1 MSLFLFMSFTNIKK
15 DFDPKQNFWDI
26 NPQLTMYKPFSK
38 LYKRDK
44 SKNKEQSSKEM
55 WTIMFLSDP
64 DDMVNKFARMPYNER
79 LEMLKE
85 EYYPEFDEEDEDI
98 AECLEKYPMECL
110 TAVERA
116 FKEEVDSLV
125 KRVKFIKNSEY
136 TFDDVERDHN
146 GNVIFIS
153 GKPMVRKGTATDL
166 DRMRANTKKIYDQYE
181 EVENAFIKERNEA
194 RVVGGRKES
203 LSERGEI

>member
-1 MSLFLFMSFTNIKK
+1 MSLFLFMSFTNIRK

-64 DDMVNKFARMPYNER
+64 DDMVNKFARIPYNER

-110 TAVERA
+110 TAV
-116 FKEEVDSLV
+116 
-125 KRVKFIKNSEY
+125 
-136 TFDDVERDHN
+136 
-146 GNVIFIS
+146 IS
-153 GKPMVRKGTATDL
+153 
-166 DRMRANTKKIYDQYE
+166 
-181 EVENAFIKERNEA
+181 
-194 RVVGGRKES
+194 
-203 LSERGEI
+203 

>member
-1 MSLFLFMSFTNIKK
+1 MSFTNIKK
-15 DFDPKQNFWDI
+15 DFDPNQNFWEI
-26 NPQLTMYKPFSK
+26 NPQLTMYKPFSR

-44 SKNKEQSSKEM
+44 SKNREISSKEM
-55 WTIMFLSDP
+55 WMIMFLCDP
-64 DDMVNKFARMPYNER
+64 DDSVNKFARIPYSER
-79 LEMLKE
+79 LAMLKE
-85 EYYPEFDEEDEDI
+85 EYYEDFNEEDEDI
-98 AECLEKYPMECL
+98 AECLDKYPAECL
-110 TAVERA
+110 SAVERA

-125 KRVKFIKNSEY
+125 KRARFIKNSEY

-166 DRMRANTKKIYDQYE
+166 DRMRANTKKIYEQYE
-181 EVENAFIKERNEA
+181 EVENSFIKERNEA